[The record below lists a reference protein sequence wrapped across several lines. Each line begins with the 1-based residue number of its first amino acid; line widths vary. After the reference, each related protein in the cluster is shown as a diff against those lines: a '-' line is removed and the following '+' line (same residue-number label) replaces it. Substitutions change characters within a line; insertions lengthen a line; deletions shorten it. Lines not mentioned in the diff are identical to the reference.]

1 MTLYC
6 SVSSAAPAT
15 TNVVMGHL
23 NNVNY
28 YLDLETAS
36 AADKKVVTDFLTVI
50 GKHVNVDMLDYPEEG
65 QLEATIIIPGE
76 ADLEEITIEFTS
88 LTAAKK
94 TKVDKFVALIKS
106 LVNTENI

>member
-15 TNVVMGHL
+15 TNVVMGYI

-28 YLDLETAS
+28 YLDLDNAS

-50 GKHVNVDMLDYPEEG
+50 GKHVNVDILDYPEEG
-65 QLEATIIIPGE
+65 QLEAAIIIPGA
-76 ADLEEITIEFTS
+76 ADLEEITTEYTL

-94 TKVDKFVALIKS
+94 TKVDNFVALIKS
-106 LVNTENI
+106 LVNTENV

>member
-15 TNVVMGHL
+15 TNVVMGCV
-23 NNVNY
+23 NNTTY
-28 YLDLETAS
+28 YLDLDTAS

-50 GKHVNVDMLDYPEEG
+50 GKHVNVDLLDYPEEI
-65 QLEATIIIPGE
+65 QLETDIIIPGE
-76 ADLEEITIEFTS
+76 ADLEEITIEYTS

-94 TKVDKFVALIKS
+94 TKVNNFVALIKS